1 MAQYNNKHY
10 THTIQILDIICI
22 RNNASPAVGAT
33 EIVSSSF
40 TFIRK
45 IRGLQKNKK
54 GGWKKTEDY
63 TTEWT
68 RFFFFNI
75 ATTYIFIVP
84 IYSCILSTRTVKY
97 SFLNFWYIKH
107 VYRNN
112 TCATP
117 LSILQSCIIFKYSS
131 NLLF

>member
-45 IRGLQKNKK
+45 IRGLQKNIRRLKENWRLYHRMNK
-54 GGWKKTEDY
+54 I
-63 TTEWT
+63 
-68 RFFFFNI
+68 FFFNI

-84 IYSCILSTRTVKY
+84 IYSCILSMRTVKY

-117 LSILQSCIIFKYSS
+117 LSILQSCVIFKYSS